1 MITLNKLI
9 YDLWELVRPNL
20 SDDDNF
26 DKRQLAFWIQT
37 QRALLVRNELNKNR
51 TIDDNLIQD
60 LGCLELE
67 LADKADCC
75 DISDGCKILRTK
87 DVIPNTIEL
96 HNKSA
101 ITRVAPIDKHTI
113 PFSHVSYERAIWSG
127 NGRFNVDQIFTF
139 ELNDRIYLKA
149 TNDSLLKYITDIN
162 VRGVFEDPTEV
173 GKFTQCAND
182 TICYTNDSK
191 YPINAWMV
199 DYMKAA
205 ILQLN
210 FQTALQAP
218 QDNTNNAKADNN
230 EPA

>member
-9 YDLWELVRPNL
+9 FDLWELVRPNL

-87 DVIPNTIEL
+87 DTIPNTIEL
-96 HNKSA
+96 HNKTA

-127 NGRFNVDQIFTF
+127 NGRFNSNQIFTF
-139 ELNDRIYLKA
+139 LLNDKIYVVAK
-149 TNDSLLKYITDIN
+149 NNSLLKYATHIN
-162 VRGVFEDPTEV
+162 VRGVFEDPQEV
-173 GKFTQCAND
+173 GKFNQCANN
-182 TICYTNDSK
+182 TVCYTDASK
-191 YPINAWMV
+191 YPINAWMI

-230 EPA
+230 EPT